1 MKLSLRPAKSQYQ
14 PARFVRAVLSVVLV
28 LLAIQ
33 LLGVSFHKHAYADAK
48 TDCASCTFAQ
58 TLPPAL
64 PATHAAAVPALDL
77 VTVLVHSCKFQLFLA
92 QPSYLIPLSQAPPR
106 AAMSA

>member
-1 MKLSLRPAKSQYQ
+1 
-14 PARFVRAVLSVVLV
+14 VLNVVL
-28 LLAIQ
+28 LLLTIQ
-33 LLGVSFHKHAYADAK
+33 LLGVSFHQHAYADTK

-64 PATHAAAVPALDL
+64 PATEVAAVAAMDL
-77 VTVLVHSCKFQLFLA
+77 VTELIHSCKFQLFLA

-106 AAMSA
+106 PAFVA